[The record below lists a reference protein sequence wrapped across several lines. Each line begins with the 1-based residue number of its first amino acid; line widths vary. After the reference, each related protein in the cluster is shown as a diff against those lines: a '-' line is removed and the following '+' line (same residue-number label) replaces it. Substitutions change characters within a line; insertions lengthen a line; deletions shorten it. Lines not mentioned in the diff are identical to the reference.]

1 MSQVTRHQ
9 PWGTRSRPPPGV
21 YTCAISRRC
30 LKNVQ
35 SYALSPRRHCFRNHL
50 YCRCA
55 INSIHLHLGL
65 QRFQLQCSIVYY
77 DSVTCCYYTQSGQ
90 FSSLLCRHFCDI
102 CLISGSK
109 SWPRHC
115 TVFYLCL
122 FYVCCFNLNKWMM
135 IMMMIMTLT
144 DSLNVSQSRIPVQL
158 QQLKHWRAAGGDRR
172 TSRRTNAPWVI
183 TPFFPAVMWV
193 G

>member
-1 MSQVTRHQ
+1 MVITRSDIMLATDFLYLSYTAVPLSHWRHQPWGTRSAHPLEFVYMQFLHGVSKMSQVTRHQ

-122 FYVCCFNLNKWMM
+122 FYVCCFNLNK
-135 IMMMIMTLT
+135 
-144 DSLNVSQSRIPVQL
+144 
-158 QQLKHWRAAGGDRR
+158 
-172 TSRRTNAPWVI
+172 
-183 TPFFPAVMWV
+183 
-193 G
+193 